1 MTYKRKYPKGEYDP
15 RAPRPERR
23 GPRPQAWVTGPDPV
37 EHKKYRAYIQHRN
50 QSNYRDEP
58 WDITFEQYK
67 QIWAERWDQRGRDKH
82 SYCMTRKDYSEPWTL
97 DNVMIVTRREH
108 NLNQINQVGRNRRGE
123 FGGDQ

>member
-15 RAPRPERR
+15 RAPRPHQR
-23 GPRPQAWVTGPDPV
+23 GPRPHRWVTGTDPV

-50 QSNYRDEP
+50 QSNYREEP

-67 QIWAERWDQRGRDKH
+67 QIWAERWDQRGRDKA
-82 SYCMTRKDYSEPWTL
+82 SYCMTRRDYNLPWTL

-108 NLNQINQVGRNRRGE
+108 NLNQIAQVGRSGQGQ